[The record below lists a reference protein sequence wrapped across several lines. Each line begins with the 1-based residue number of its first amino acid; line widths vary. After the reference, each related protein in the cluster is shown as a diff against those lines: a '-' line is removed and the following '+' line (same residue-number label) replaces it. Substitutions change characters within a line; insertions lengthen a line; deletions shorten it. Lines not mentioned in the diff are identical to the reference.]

1 MKRKKSLFSKIFVGY
16 FFLTLII
23 SGLILVFSFNTIK
36 NFYIN
41 TLTDTLKNNAF
52 TLELK
57 ITPLL
62 YENKIQELNF
72 LVKNLD
78 KNINTRITII
88 NPDGVVL
95 ADSEE
100 DPKIMENHK
109 NRPEIQNALKGKIGK
124 SLRYSYTFNN
134 KMLYVAMPIENEG
147 KILGVLRLSLFLTQ
161 IDSLFGDLKIKI
173 FEIVL
178 IIVILSLLVAFI
190 FSRSL
195 TKPIKELVVASRK
208 VAKGDFNV
216 KVLLKNEDELK
227 ELSDSFNNMI
237 SQINELFTELSSQ
250 KDEMSRIISSMQ
262 EGFVV
267 LDKNEIIKLCNE
279 NFKKIVSN
287 KSIEGKHYWEVL
299 KEPELNKLI
308 DKIRNE
314 KKSISER
321 IEIYNKTFLCSIT
334 FLPIKQDIVVLLS
347 DISKIIE
354 LEKVKKDFIVNISH
368 ELKTPL
374 TAIKGFIETLEE
386 EENIKNKDYVNIIR
400 RHTDRLIN
408 IVNDLLFLSKL
419 EEKDE
424 KLEIEKVD
432 MQELISKILKMFEQK
447 LKSKN
452 LRLKFEITDE
462 LLLISVDPF
471 KIEQMFINLID
482 NAIKYTD
489 EGEISISLERKDK
502 SLKIEIKDEGIG
514 IPKEHLPRIFE
525 RFYVV
530 DKSHSRKLGGTGLG
544 LSIVKH
550 IILLHNGSIDVE
562 SSPGKGTKFIII
574 LPI

>member
-1 MKRKKSLFSKIFVGY
+1 
-16 FFLTLII
+16 
-23 SGLILVFSFNTIK
+23 
-36 NFYIN
+36 
-41 TLTDTLKNNAF
+41 LTDTLKNNAF

-109 NRPEIQNALKGKIGK
+109 NRPEIQNALKGKLGK

-208 VAKGDFNV
+208 VAEGDFNV

-237 SQINELFTELSSQ
+237 YQ
-250 KDEMSRIISSMQ
+250 IISSMQ

-452 LRLKFEITDE
+452 LSLKFEITDE
-462 LLLISVDPF
+462 LLLISADPF

-530 DKSHSRKLGGTGLG
+530 DKSRSRKLGGTGLG

-574 LPI
+574 LPINFI